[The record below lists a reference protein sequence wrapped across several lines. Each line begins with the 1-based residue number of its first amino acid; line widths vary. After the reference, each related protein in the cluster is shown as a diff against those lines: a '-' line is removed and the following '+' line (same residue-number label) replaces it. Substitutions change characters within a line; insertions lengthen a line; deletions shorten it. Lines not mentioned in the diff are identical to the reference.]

1 MKMKAGTRIIFS
13 LVMLAVIALCT
24 LVILTAV
31 GVVSISALEPFYYG
45 FIGNYGWVYI
55 AAAALLGVICFCLL
69 FFGIK
74 GDKPKSVVI
83 SSGED
88 GNVEM
93 VLDAFKELVSRY
105 LEQQTEVLT
114 QKICVTP
121 VNVKEVKIK
130 LELSAKPETDIPAV
144 CERIKSG
151 LKECLE
157 MYSGVTTLQTAVK
170 INPFRQQNTK

>member
-1 MKMKAGTRIIFS
+1 
-13 LVMLAVIALCT
+13 
-24 LVILTAV
+24 
-31 GVVSISALEPFYYG
+31 
-45 FIGNYGWVYI
+45 
-55 AAAALLGVICFCLL
+55 
-69 FFGIK
+69 
-74 GDKPKSVVI
+74 
-83 SSGED
+83 
-88 GNVEM
+88 M

-151 LKECLE
+151 LKEYLE